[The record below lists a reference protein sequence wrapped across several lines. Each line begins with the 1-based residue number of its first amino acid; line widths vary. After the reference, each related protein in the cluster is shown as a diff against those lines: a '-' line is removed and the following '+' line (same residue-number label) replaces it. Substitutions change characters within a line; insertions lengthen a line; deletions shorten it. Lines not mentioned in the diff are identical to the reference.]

1 MEAVR
6 EMSNARRFNGKAI
19 IKKYRLSHS
28 TSSALKKFGY
38 TERLDRSTVWVGP
51 RPRTEDELRAMA
63 VAIKGVCNEI
73 VRVSAHENKAKLAG
87 SNGVKSAKPKTYDY
101 AHTVSFK
108 SKQEPNGDAVFL
120 ANLKD
125 ISFESHPKPQPQPV
139 GLVRRF
145 IRWIW

>member
-1 MEAVR
+1 MSNDIIRRYMEAVR
-6 EMSNARRFNGKAI
+6 EMSNARRFNGKAVI
-19 IKKYRLSHS
+19 QKYRLSHS

-63 VAIKGVCNEI
+63 VAIRGVCNEL
-73 VRVSAHENKAKLAG
+73 VRVSAQQKKGTVKYTRTVPFKAKQT
-87 SNGVKSAKPKTYDY
+87 SPQD
-101 AHTVSFK
+101 
-108 SKQEPNGDAVFL
+108 EMFL

-125 ISFESHPKPQPQPV
+125 ISFESHPKPQPERV